1 MKKISIIALL
11 VLGMSALVGCKKNE
25 NASIVGTWKMEN
37 SKIYDKDGKELWV
50 MEPEKPVYYIFESNG
65 SYSFKEE
72 SVTVDSGTYTLEG
85 KTLKVKGSSGEEG
98 KVEVTELTNNT
109 LKLKSEAEDHPA
121 VASPVASVSNDTK
134 AADNAESGSS
144 NEDIPAYAISS
155 LTRQ

>member
-25 NASIVGTWKMEN
+25 NASIVGTWKVEN
-37 SKIYDKDGKELWV
+37 VKIYDKGGKELGE
-50 MEPEKPVYYIFESNG
+50 MEPEKPQYYIFESNG
-65 SYSFKEE
+65 SYSAKVE
-72 SVTVDSGTYTLEG
+72 SVTFDSGTYTLEG
-85 KTLKVKGSSGEEG
+85 TTLKVKGSSGDEK

-109 LKLKSEAEDHPA
+109 LKLKSEVEDHPA
-121 VASPVASVSNDTK
+121 VASPVASVSNDVK

-144 NEDIPAYAISS
+144 NENIPAYVISS